1 MGHAENDSYPPKNKE
16 QGIPSLLACLCV
28 RSFIT
33 RAPDSVDCML
43 AAELTVGS
51 QVCDVC
57 IIRGEGD
64 VGIISFSVQGLALAR
79 W

>member
-1 MGHAENDSYPPKNKE
+1 MILTRQKRK
-16 QGIPSLLACLCV
+16 QGIPSLLACLRV
-28 RSFIT
+28 RSFII
-33 RAPDSVDCML
+33 RAPDSADCML
-43 AAELTVGS
+43 AAELTVGSS

-64 VGIISFSVQGLALAR
+64 VGIISFSVQGLALVR